1 MVDMCVDACI
11 VSEDPTA
18 LDYIV
23 CSTTESGVE
32 PTVMGGLPTSG
43 FLLFLLINAE
53 TVEDNKGTFSSE
65 KSFNVSRIPVPL
77 LCQDTLTPAK
87 ILCMPLLAG
96 SFIKGPTGAQNL
108 SVQSW
113 P

>member
-23 CSTTESGVE
+23 CSTIDSGVE

-65 KSFNVSRIPVPL
+65 KALMYQESQTSST
-77 LCQDTLTPAK
+77 TLPRHTNP
-87 ILCMPLLAG
+87 
-96 SFIKGPTGAQNL
+96 S
-108 SVQSW
+108 
-113 P
+113 